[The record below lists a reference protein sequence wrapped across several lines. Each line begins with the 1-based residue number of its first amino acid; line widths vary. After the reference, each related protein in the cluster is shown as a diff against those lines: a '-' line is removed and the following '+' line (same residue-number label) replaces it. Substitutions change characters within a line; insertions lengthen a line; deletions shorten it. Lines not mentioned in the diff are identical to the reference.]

1 MDFLLRLPRLATTR
15 RGNFVSGRDGLI
27 YIKGAMARSLA
38 RDMFFI
44 TASVTW
50 LAVLIGAAL
59 FVIFV

>member
-1 MDFLLRLPRLATTR
+1 M
-15 RGNFVSGRDGLI
+15 
-27 YIKGAMARSLA
+27 A

-44 TASVTW
+44 TASITW